1 MTEDERR
8 DELEGERRQAE
19 RERYHRSHRWE
30 DGDEPEP
37 SQDDS
42 DT

>member
-8 DELEGERRQAE
+8 AELEGERRQAE
-19 RERYHRSHRWE
+19 RERHWRLHHWE

-37 SQDDS
+37 SEDES